1 MLWKVQ
7 SSSLVALTLHANQ
20 PQLSSES
27 SNEEIDSRIAV
38 IGRSFYQCGGTAA
51 MGKVV
56 NTKLRV
62 KGIRKLRV
70 VDASILPMPLAGHYQ
85 YPIYAIAE
93 CAAMCIIGSV

>member
-1 MLWKVQ
+1 
-7 SSSLVALTLHANQ
+7 
-20 PQLSSES
+20 
-27 SNEEIDSRIAV
+27 
-38 IGRSFYQCGGTAA
+38 

-56 NTKLRV
+56 DTKLRV

-93 CAAMCIIGSV
+93 CAAMGIIGSV